1 MEKRRLHSYYIY
13 ALAGIFLA
21 TAVIGFSD
29 ARKMDRIKLFFKDR
43 RTGCLVAQ
51 FSSVPRVHTLNERIA
66 WILRE
71 LSAGPVDSRYERTV
85 APDMQINEVIV
96 QGRVAYVSL
105 DWDFVDSLSFNP
117 SITIQSVVKSILHNV
132 RGLDDIRI
140 LIDGVEPVNTFYG
153 LSLASKKK
161 H

>member
-1 MEKRRLHSYYIY
+1 MDKRRLYRYYIY
-13 ALAGIFLA
+13 VLAGVFLA

-43 RTGCLVAQ
+43 RTGRLVAQ
-51 FSSVPRVHTLNERIA
+51 FSSVPRVHSLNERIF

-85 APDMQINEVIV
+85 ASNMEIEEVIV
-96 QGRVAYVSL
+96 QGGVAYVSL
-105 DWDFVDSLSFNP
+105 DWGFVDSLSFNP
-117 SITIQSVVKSILHNV
+117 SLTVQSVVKSILHNV
-132 RGLDDIRI
+132 RCLDDVRI
-140 LIDGVEPVNTFYG
+140 LIDGVEPVNTFFG
-153 LSLASKKK
+153 LSLAGRKK